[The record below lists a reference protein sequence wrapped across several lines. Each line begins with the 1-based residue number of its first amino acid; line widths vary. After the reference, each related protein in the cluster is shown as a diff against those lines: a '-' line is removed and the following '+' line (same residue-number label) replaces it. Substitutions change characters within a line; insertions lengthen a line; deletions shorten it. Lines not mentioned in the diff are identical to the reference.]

1 MKQLRQQTYRVLRML
16 LQYFRQAEI
25 VESPEEIDKVW
36 EQIKIQTARQ
46 QKIRQRRIFYVST
59 YAAATIAILI
69 TIGAL
74 VSGKFQLGYDTD
86 WLEKYAMITD
96 SIITNKSTD
105 DIKLKLSNGKEVLIQ
120 SNGTV
125 AYTSKNTLVVNKDTV
140 HYETSKE
147 ENIDQIITPAGKQT
161 QVVLADGTRL
171 WVNASTRVIYP
182 HEFKEN
188 LREIFVDG
196 EVYLEVAHNEKAPF
210 FVKTKNFSV
219 QVLGTKFN
227 VSSYQ
232 EEQLS
237 SVVLVEGSV
246 KVENKSQD
254 KTILDPNQL
263 IQIKDGYLEKPVK
276 VDVNKYISW
285 INNLLIYEEE
295 PLPIVLKRLEL
306 YYGKKFIVKN
316 NISDIQISGKL
327 ELKNSLSKVLHTLSY
342 SFPIDFEEKEDSIW
356 VMTRNN

>member
-96 SIITNKSTD
+96 SIITNKSTN

-196 EVYLEVAHNEKAPF
+196 EVYLEVAHNKKAPF
-210 FVKTKNFSV
+210 FVKTK
-219 QVLGTKFN
+219 
-227 VSSYQ
+227 
-232 EEQLS
+232 
-237 SVVLVEGSV
+237 
-246 KVENKSQD
+246 
-254 KTILDPNQL
+254 ILA
-263 IQIKDGYLEKPVK
+263 YR
-276 VDVNKYISW
+276 Y
-285 INNLLIYEEE
+285 
-295 PLPIVLKRLEL
+295 
-306 YYGKKFIVKN
+306 
-316 NISDIQISGKL
+316 
-327 ELKNSLSKVLHTLSY
+327 
-342 SFPIDFEEKEDSIW
+342 
-356 VMTRNN
+356 

>member
-1 MKQLRQQTYRVLRML
+1 
-16 LQYFRQAEI
+16 
-25 VESPEEIDKVW
+25 
-36 EQIKIQTARQ
+36 
-46 QKIRQRRIFYVST
+46 
-59 YAAATIAILI
+59 
-69 TIGAL
+69 
-74 VSGKFQLGYDTD
+74 
-86 WLEKYAMITD
+86 MITD

-171 WVNASTRVIYP
+171 WINASTRVIYP

-196 EVYLEVAHNEKAPF
+196 EVYLEVAHNKKAPF

-254 KTILDPNQL
+254 KTILVPNQL

>member
-25 VESPEEIDKVW
+25 VESPEEIDRVW
-36 EQIKIQTARQ
+36 EQIKIQTVHQ

-74 VSGKFQLGYDTD
+74 VSDKFQLGYDTN

-96 SIITNKSTD
+96 SIITNKSTN

-125 AYTSKNTLVVNKDTV
+125 AYTSQNTLVVNKDTV

-171 WVNASTRVIYP
+171 WVNASTRVVYP
-182 HEFKEN
+182 HEFKDN

-196 EVYLEVAHNEKAPF
+196 EAYLEVAHNKKALF
-210 FVKTKNFSV
+210 FVKTK
-219 QVLGTKFN
+219 KF
-227 VSSYQ
+227 
-232 EEQLS
+232 
-237 SVVLVEGSV
+237 
-246 KVENKSQD
+246 
-254 KTILDPNQL
+254 
-263 IQIKDGYLEKPVK
+263 
-276 VDVNKYISW
+276 
-285 INNLLIYEEE
+285 
-295 PLPIVLKRLEL
+295 
-306 YYGKKFIVKN
+306 
-316 NISDIQISGKL
+316 
-327 ELKNSLSKVLHTLSY
+327 
-342 SFPIDFEEKEDSIW
+342 
-356 VMTRNN
+356 